1 MNVIDLL
8 FVVLFFG
15 ALVVG
20 FFQGTIRLVLV
31 ILSFYFSTVLASLY
45 YQGLADVFVRE
56 LGGQRFVSQYVA
68 FALIL
73 LFCFIVLTWVGI
85 YSFRYVQIPHYL
97 EMVDRIVGTA
107 LGVIISGMALGLTAV
122 LLWNLFIVRG
132 FANIDYP
139 ITRWLG
145 GQIGTSLMLRF
156 FANAILPSLY
166 ELIDPILPDA
176 AQIIFQVQ

>member
-15 ALVVG
+15 ALAVG

-45 YQGLADVFVRE
+45 YQSLADVFVRE

-68 FALIL
+68 FALIH

-85 YSFRYVQIPHYL
+85 YSFRYVQTPHHL

-107 LGVIISGMALGLTAV
+107 LGVLIGGMVLGLTAI

-166 ELIDPILPDA
+166 EIIDPILPDA